1 MKQRGLGEL
10 KKYIKSISHKSLST
24 DLKELEADGLINRH
38 SYGTVPPKVEYSL
51 TEKGNSLIAI
61 LDELCVWGRRIARRN
76 RWHFQLDKAVLQP
89 FLIVNKL

>member
-1 MKQRGLGEL
+1 MLPPSSRLVQMKQRELGEL

-61 LDELCVWGRRIARRN
+61 LDELCVWGAKN
-76 RWHFQLDKAVLQP
+76 RPAK
-89 FLIVNKL
+89 